1 MLSLLFALTL
11 AAADGPPASAA
22 APMSK
27 AEARAAAKVE
37 KARLRAEAKAKVVCR
52 ERIEP
57 GTSMARNVCITQ
69 AEWDK
74 LDRDFQNNRQKPL
87 RPTTGML
94 R

>member
-11 AAADGPPASAA
+11 AAADAPPAAEP
-22 APMSK
+22 PMSK
-27 AEARAAAKVE
+27 AEARAAAKAE
-37 KARLRAEAKAKVVCR
+37 KARLRAEAKAKVVCKDR
-52 ERIEP
+52 VEP
-57 GTSMARNVCITQ
+57 GTSMVRNVCITQ

-74 LDRDFQNNRQKPL
+74 FERDFQNNRHTPL